1 MFFSD
6 SIQKFI
12 EEIRKLPNVS
22 KKQAEKIV
30 LWVLEHTE
38 SEVGLL
44 ANSFKRLK
52 EKVHFCNLCQSPSE
66 IDYCKYCDNS
76 QRDNQLL
83 IVENFTVID
92 KIENAGFYKGK
103 YYTFKSLLKKESDV
117 DKTLFEINSLK
128 EYAKTFDEVILG
140 ISPTLH
146 GEMTNVLIKKEL
158 TKMGINVSQLAIGVP
173 IGASMDYID
182 ETTLKFSLM
191 HRQK

>member
-6 SIQKFI
+6 SISKFI
-12 EEIRKLPNVS
+12 EEIRKLPNIS

-30 LWVLEHTE
+30 LWVLQ
-38 SEVGLL
+38 SPDSDVLRV

-52 EKVHFCNLCQSPSE
+52 EKVHFCNFCQSPSE
-66 IDYCKYCDNS
+66 IEYCKYCDNA
-76 QRDNQLL
+76 QRENKLL
-83 IVENFTVID
+83 LVENFTIID

-103 YYTFKSLLKKESDV
+103 YYTFKNILKKESDV
-117 DKTLFEINSLK
+117 DKTMFEINSLK
-128 EYAKTFDEVILG
+128 EYAQSFDEVILG

-158 TKMGINVSQLAIGVP
+158 SKIGINVSQLAIGVP

-182 ETTLKFSLM
+182 EMTLKFSLI